1 MGFASALTMTLR
13 ENFGGALR
21 TVRRFRKAP
30 QEALDVVSSRTYV
43 SSLERGLKSPT
54 LDKIDSLAEALNV
67 HPLTL
72 VALTYLRSRTRSEQ
86 RAILEKVRSQLE
98 ELSKFEKKQRTEP

>member
-1 MGFASALTMTLR
+1 MTLR
-13 ENFGGALR
+13 QNFGSALR
-21 TVRRFRKAP
+21 TVRRFRKVP

-54 LDKIDSLAEALNV
+54 LDKIDSIADALNV

-72 VALTYLRSRTRSEQ
+72 VALAYLRTRSQTEQ
-86 RAILEKVRSQLE
+86 QSILANVESQLR
-98 ELSKFEKKQRTEP
+98 ELREFESNTRD

>member
-1 MGFASALTMTLR
+1 MTLR
-13 ENFGGALR
+13 ENFGSALR
-21 TVRRFRKAP
+21 TVRRFRKVP

-54 LDKIDSLAEALNV
+54 LDKIDSIADALNV

-72 VALTYLRSRTRSEQ
+72 VALAYLRTSSQTEQ
-86 RAILEKVRSQLE
+86 QSILANVESQLR
-98 ELSKFEKKQRTEP
+98 ELREFESNTRD

>member
-1 MGFASALTMTLR
+1 MTLK
-13 ENFGGALR
+13 ENFGSALR
-21 TVRRFRKAP
+21 TVRRFRKVP

-54 LDKIDSLAEALNV
+54 LDKIDSIADALNV

-72 VALTYLRSRTRSEQ
+72 VALAYLRTRSQTEQ
-86 RAILEKVRSQLE
+86 QSILANVESQLR
-98 ELSKFEKKQRTEP
+98 ELREFESNTRD

>member
-1 MGFASALTMTLR
+1 MTLK
-13 ENFGGALR
+13 ENFGSALR
-21 TVRRFRKAP
+21 TVRRFRKVP

-54 LDKIDSLAEALNV
+54 LDKIDSIADALNV

-72 VALTYLRSRTRSEQ
+72 VAFAYLRTRSQSEQ
-86 RAILEKVRSQLE
+86 QSILANVESQLR
-98 ELSKFEKKQRTEP
+98 ELQEFESNTRD